1 MKLSI
6 QGRKKYVII
15 LDKRGYTIRQIA
27 VELHMST
34 RDVNEILKQYKREE
48 KEAKEREVIEK
59 EEKEK
64 ERLFSSKR
72 SKALQ
77 LYKKGTN
84 LLDVAIELDIS
95 A

>member
-6 QGRKKYVII
+6 QERKKYVIS

-48 KEAKEREVIEK
+48 KEAREREVIEK
-59 EEKEK
+59 EEKREREIIFIK
-64 ERLFSSKR
+64 EIKSI
-72 SKALQ
+72 
-77 LYKKGTN
+77 
-84 LLDVAIELDIS
+84 AII
-95 A
+95 

>member
-6 QGRKKYVII
+6 QERKKYVIS

-48 KEAKEREVIEK
+48 KEAREIIFIKEIKSIVI
-59 EEKEK
+59 
-64 ERLFSSKR
+64 
-72 SKALQ
+72 
-77 LYKKGTN
+77 
-84 LLDVAIELDIS
+84 I
-95 A
+95 

>member
-6 QGRKKYVII
+6 QERKKYVIS

-48 KEAKEREVIEK
+48 KEAREREVIEK

-72 SKALQ
+72 SKSI
-77 LYKKGTN
+77 
-84 LLDVAIELDIS
+84 AII
-95 A
+95 